1 MSIAKT
7 VYGCHC
13 PGDMAVCMSKLKVI
27 PRRLRSQ
34 TAELIRVL
42 QCKIGIVINCFPEY
56 KIKNLPQTINLH
68 WLKKKHSEFFLSAS
82 YLSYLFR

>member
-13 PGDMAVCMSKLKVI
+13 PGDMAVCMRKLKVI
-27 PRRLRSQ
+27 PRSLRSQ

-42 QCKIGIVINCFPEY
+42 HCKIGIVINCFPEY
-56 KIKNLPQTINLH
+56 KIKTYRKLLICTG
-68 WLKKKHSEFFLSAS
+68 
-82 YLSYLFR
+82 